1 MLNFRK
7 RKPPP
12 APRGPASV
20 LRAGLGANGKGRKE
34 RQKALPGRVGR
45 GNSGT
50 VVAWWAWKEDRG
62 RVSGTNSRSAFTEA
76 CTRSQLGL
84 SSTLGTEGQVSVNS
98 IDAFID
104 VSQREVLTR
113 GRAMGTF
120 PTVYTRT

>member
-7 RKPPP
+7 RKP
-12 APRGPASV
+12 PRGPASV

-45 GNSGT
+45 GSSDI
-50 VVAWWAWKEDRG
+50 VVAWRAGRG
-62 RVSGTNSRSAFTEA
+62 TEA
-76 CTRSQLGL
+76 GCQGQTAGVHLQKRAKSQLGL
-84 SSTLGTEGQVSVNS
+84 SNTLGTEGQVSDSS